1 MVPSSALEGICY
13 TRHYFKAEVFD
24 LKKGN
29 IPRIVIIDDE
39 PDILYTIKEI
49 CIHGGWEATTAL
61 NGKQG
66 YELCRINKPNL
77 AIVDYHMPDWDG
89 LTTVKKIRQLDS
101 AVSILVL
108 TVDERQETAE
118 KFIAAGATD
127 FAIKPIKSPD
137 LISRIKM
144 NLKINEVQ
152 QKYIQEQHQVYID
165 KGISPATL
173 SIICDYFREQ
183 GDGLT
188 IDEITNGLNLAY
200 QTVHRYVQYLIE
212 EKMIEI
218 IPIYGQ
224 IGRPKNKYRLL

>member
-1 MVPSSALEGICY
+1 VI
-13 TRHYFKAEVFD
+13 K
-24 LKKGN
+24 LKRMITPK
-29 IPRIVIIDDE
+29 IVIIDDE
-39 PDILYTIKEI
+39 PDILYTLKEI
-49 CIHGGWEATTAL
+49 CLHGGWEAVTVS
-61 NGKQG
+61 NGRKG
-66 YELCRINKPNL
+66 YELCKVHKPNL

-89 LTTVKKIRQLDS
+89 LTTVKKIRQLDN

-144 NLKINEVQ
+144 NLRINEIQ
-152 QKYIQEQHQVYID
+152 KKYIEDKHQVYLD

-173 SIICDYFREQ
+173 SIICDYLREQ
-183 GDGLT
+183 REGLT
-188 IDEITNGLNLAY
+188 IDDITCGLNLAY

-212 EKMIEI
+212 EKKVEI

-224 IGRPKNKYRLL
+224 LGRPKNKYKLI

>member
-1 MVPSSALEGICY
+1 MDK
-13 TRHYFKAEVFD
+13 T
-24 LKKGN
+24 N
-29 IPRIVIIDDE
+29 IPKVVIIDDE

-49 CIHGGWEATTAL
+49 CSYGGWEAATAS

-66 YELCRINKPNL
+66 YELCKLHRPSL

-89 LTTVKKIRQLDS
+89 LTTVKRIRQLDN

-108 TVDERQETAE
+108 TVDERQDIAE

-144 NLKINEVQ
+144 NLKINEI
-152 QKYIQEQHQVYID
+152 QKNYIEEKHQVYID

-173 SIICDYFREQ
+173 SIICEFVKEQ
-183 GDGLT
+183 GGGLT
-188 IDEITNGLNLAY
+188 IDEISCGLNLAY
-200 QTVHRYVQYLIE
+200 QTVHRYIQYLLE
-212 EKMIEI
+212 EKKIEI

-224 IGRPKNKYRLL
+224 LGRPKNMYRLL

>member
-1 MVPSSALEGICY
+1 M
-13 TRHYFKAEVFD
+13 
-24 LKKGN
+24 KKGN
-29 IPRIVIIDDE
+29 LPKIVIIDDE

-49 CIHGGWEATTAL
+49 CIHGGWEAATAS

-66 YELCRINKPNL
+66 YELCKLHKPNL

-89 LTTVKKIRQLDS
+89 LTTVKKIRQLDN

-108 TVDERQETAE
+108 TVDERQEIAE
-118 KFIAAGATD
+118 KFIEAGATD

-144 NLKINEVQ
+144 NLRINEIQ
-152 QKYIQEQHQVYID
+152 EKYIEEKHQVYID

-173 SIICDYFREQ
+173 SIICDFMKDKPE
-183 GDGLT
+183 GLT
-188 IDEITNGLNLAY
+188 IDDITGGLNLAY

-212 EKMIEI
+212 DKRIEAV
-218 IPIYGQ
+218 PIYGQ
-224 IGRPKNKYRLL
+224 IGRPKNKYKLI